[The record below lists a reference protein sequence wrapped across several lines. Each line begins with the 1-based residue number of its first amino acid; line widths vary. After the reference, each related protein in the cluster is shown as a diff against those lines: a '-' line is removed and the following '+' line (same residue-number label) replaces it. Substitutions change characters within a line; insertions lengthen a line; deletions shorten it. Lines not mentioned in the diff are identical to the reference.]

1 MDAIYV
7 ASGLASRLRLK
18 SLFCFLPV
26 SGRVRR
32 HTTVAL
38 RKRGIF
44 QENASLSKCHCS
56 ESSTALVAKGS
67 FVFNFASYNLPTD
80 ENPAFDLDM
89 ASYGIVKVL
98 PDGEKGA
105 TYSDM
110 PWEPKKAFRI

>member
-1 MDAIYV
+1 M
-7 ASGLASRLRLK
+7 
-18 SLFCFLPV
+18 
-26 SGRVRR
+26 
-32 HTTVAL
+32 AL

-44 QENASLSKCHCS
+44 LGNASLSKCHCS

-110 PWEPKKAFRI
+110 PWEPKKAFRIVAEQYGK